1 MNGGDG
7 LRLRHFPQVIVYLAF
22 GGIII
27 FVLAQVLWWIIF
39 QQRYVHS
46 VTLLTLNQWQ
56 LEADLANIASTST
69 NTKEKLLAEK
79 ELTHL
84 ILHKDNIIVNPQ
96 AISHFEKQQ
105 QKHIRMFKYEGPVF
119 VTVVLL
125 GLLIIYQNL
134 QAERELKRR
143 QENFLSAISHE
154 FNTPIA
160 TLKLLVQTLKRHN
173 LSSEKSSDYLEK
185 MVLEL
190 KRLEVTSEQV
200 LASARL
206 EHSLE
211 VPKLT
216 THDLNRVVRNL
227 INKVRASLEARG
239 ASLDLHYTT
248 YPLLVSIDPQA
259 FSLILTN
266 LLENALKYSVSPEKP
281 IKVRLE
287 DDNYLIKVHVE
298 DEGIGINPKDIK
310 HIFEKFYRAGNEL
323 TREFKGVG
331 LGLYLVK
338 SISEAMNGWVK
349 CEPLQKGTRFTVV
362 FPRVIS
368 AKI

>member
-1 MNGGDG
+1 MNGGNG
-7 LRLRHFPQVIVYLAF
+7 LRLRYFSQNIVYLAF
-22 GGIII
+22 GVIIL
-27 FVLAQVLWWIIF
+27 FVLAQVLWWIVF

-46 VTLLTLNQWQ
+46 VTMQTLKQWQ
-56 LEADLANIASTST
+56 LEAELANIASTLA

-79 ELTHL
+79 GLTHL
-84 ILHKDNIIVNPQ
+84 LLYKGNIIVNPQ
-96 AISHFEKQQ
+96 AISNFEKQQ

-125 GLLIIYQNL
+125 GLLIIYQKL

-160 TLKLLVQTLKRHN
+160 TLKLLAQTLSRHN
-173 LSSEKSSDYLEK
+173 LSFEKRSDYLEK

-190 KRLEVTSEQV
+190 KRLEATSEQV

-211 VPKLT
+211 TSKLT
-216 THDLNRVVRNL
+216 THDLNQVVRNI

-239 ASLDLHYTT
+239 AGLELHYTA

-259 FSLILTN
+259 FSLVLTN
-266 LLENALKYSVSPEKP
+266 LLENALKYSVSPGKS

-287 DDNYLIKVHVE
+287 DDNYLIKIHVE
-298 DEGIGINPKDIK
+298 DEGVGINPKDLK

-362 FPRVIS
+362 FPKAIS
-368 AKI
+368 TKV